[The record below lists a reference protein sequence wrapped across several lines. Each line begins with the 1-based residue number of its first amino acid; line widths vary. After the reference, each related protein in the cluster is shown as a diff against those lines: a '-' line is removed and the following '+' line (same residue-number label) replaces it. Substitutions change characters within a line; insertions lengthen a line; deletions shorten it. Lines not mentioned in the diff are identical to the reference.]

1 MVNRGALFFRPTT
14 GIVGGQVVDGHYVHG
29 PTPAVINTSAGF
41 WGKGSAWI
49 NLSNSNQQDM
59 LIHEVSH
66 SLFVDGQATVS
77 DTAANPGDPTAYT
90 ITAQCKP

>member
-66 SLFVDGQATVS
+66 SLFVDGVCPVFS
-77 DTAANPGDPTAYT
+77 
-90 ITAQCKP
+90 